1 MEKSAERPVVAT
13 EADEQARQPAA
24 TATAAASGPSERSR
38 EEAAADRVD
47 RVTAD
52 GARLRAFAWWS
63 RRD

>member
-38 EEAAADRVD
+38 EEAAADRV
-47 RVTAD
+47 TAD